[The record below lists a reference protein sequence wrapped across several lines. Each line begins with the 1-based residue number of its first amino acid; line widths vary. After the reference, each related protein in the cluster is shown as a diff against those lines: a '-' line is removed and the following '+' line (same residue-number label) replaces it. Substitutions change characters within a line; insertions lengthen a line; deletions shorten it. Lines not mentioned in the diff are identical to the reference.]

1 MKKKNI
7 NLKEIGKLFSSLVIK
22 MIHKEGF
29 VHADP
34 HAGNLKVRINSKN
47 EP

>member
-7 NLKEIGKLFSSLVIK
+7 NLKEIGKLFSQIVVK
-22 MIHKEGF
+22 MIHREGF

-34 HAGNLKVRINSKN
+34 HAGNLKVRINNKN
-47 EP
+47 